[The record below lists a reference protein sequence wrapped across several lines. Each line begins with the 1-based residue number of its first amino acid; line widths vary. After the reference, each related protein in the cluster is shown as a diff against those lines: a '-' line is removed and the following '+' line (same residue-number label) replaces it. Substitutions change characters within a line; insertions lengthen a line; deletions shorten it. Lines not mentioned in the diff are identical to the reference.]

1 MATAG
6 EVLEFLIPN
15 GGWTISGD
23 EYSGITFLE
32 CDPIT
37 EQEFLD
43 GFAKVEKAKKAAE
56 TKRNNDR
63 EALLTKLGITADE
76 AALLLS

>member
-6 EVLEFLIPN
+6 EVLEFLIPS
-15 GGWTISGD
+15 GGWLISGD

-37 EQEFLD
+37 EKEFLD
-43 GFAKVEKAKKAAE
+43 GFAKVDKAKKAAE
-56 TKRNNDR
+56 TNRIAAK
-63 EALLTKLGITADE
+63 EALLTKLGINAE
-76 AALLLS
+76 EVALLLS

>member
-1 MATAG
+1 MATFA
-6 EVLEFLIPN
+6 EVLQYLIPN
-15 GGWTISGD
+15 GGYLTSGE

-37 EQEFLD
+37 EKEFLD
-43 GFAKVEKAKKAAE
+43 GFAKVDKAKKAAE
-56 TKRNNDR
+56 IKRNADR